1 MTKFNLIRITTVPLS
16 LSGLLRGQHRYM
28 TQQGFEVVGVSSAGK
43 GLDDVNKS
51 EGIRTEAVEM
61 TRTLSP
67 LKDLKSLWQFY
78 RLCRKEKPT
87 IVHSHTPKAGDLK
100 YQKTTERNNNP
111 LLSA

>member
-67 LKDLKSLWQFY
+67 VKDLKSLWQLY
-78 RLCRKEKPT
+78 RLCRKEKST
-87 IVHSHTPKAGDLK
+87 IVQYPQTSPHHYRPHLIQGAA
-100 YQKTTERNNNP
+100 ERTDE
-111 LLSA
+111 SI